1 MISDIEVVPVA
12 RQTLGL
18 TMQTL
23 TTSDSKS
30 IAVAG
35 VVVYSI
41 NDILKAIGERNFDVD
56 DTLAEI
62 SKAAIVA
69 VINGWSLGDLSGDV
83 PGIEKDLTKECRK
96 QLRPFGVYVH
106 RAALTDFTVCRP
118 ISLLGMPE
126 SPG

>member
-1 MISDIEVVPVA
+1 VA
-12 RQTLGL
+12 L
-18 TMQTL
+18 TVQTL
-23 TTSDSKS
+23 TTNDGKS

-35 VVVYSI
+35 IVVYSI
-41 NDILKAIGERNFDVD
+41 NDVLKAIGEKNYDVD

-69 VINGWSLGDLSGDV
+69 VVNGWGLQDLSGDV

-106 RAALTDFTVCRP
+106 RAALTDFTICRP
-118 ISLLGMPE
+118 ISLLGMPD
-126 SPG
+126 SIG